1 MRTDFENQ
9 LRGER
14 LTTAEVIYYMP
25 DHPMLLQA
33 FLWQTQ
39 DRAPD
44 FPRMRAFLD
53 HWKREIEAVIHSVR
67 VSVAGGVQPMHF
79 RTVEELGLLH

>member
-1 MRTDFENQ
+1 MTEFERQ

-14 LTTAEVIYYMP
+14 LTTAEVTYYMP
-25 DHPMLLQA
+25 DHPMLLQE

-44 FPRMRAFLD
+44 FPRIRRFLD
-53 HWKREIEAVIHSVR
+53 HWRREIEAVIHSVR
-67 VSVAGGVQPMHF
+67 VSVAGGVAPTDF
-79 RTVEELGLLH
+79 RQVEDLGLLH